1 MVEEEVE
8 EEEGALFLRAARS
21 SFRRCLSAFPPSDFS
36 HRRRQFDSEAGP
48 DNRGASVRTAAAN
61 PLSKCKLRFCP
72 CCWLAAVLQKQLNKA
87 N

>member
-61 PLSKCKLRFCP
+61 PLPK
-72 CCWLAAVLQKQLNKA
+72 
-87 N
+87 